1 MVVLL
6 VAQLLPESHRCTLY
20 WEQQHPLLGKDRIC
34 HLFVFVVYISY
45 VMTCEALLG
54 SVLILFMMND

>member
-45 VMTCEALLG
+45 VRHV
-54 SVLILFMMND
+54 SLFWGLFNTFYDE

>member
-20 WEQQHPLLGKDRIC
+20 WEQQHPLLGDDLIRNM
-34 HLFVFVVYISY
+34 FVFVVHVS
-45 VMTCEALLG
+45 
-54 SVLILFMMND
+54 F

>member
-20 WEQQHPLLGKDRIC
+20 WEQQHPLLGDDRTRVR
-34 HLFVFVVYISY
+34 FVFVVPVSY
-45 VMTCEALLG
+45 V
-54 SVLILFMMND
+54 IL

>member
-20 WEQQHPLLGKDRIC
+20 WEQQPPLLGDDGTRNMFA
-34 HLFVFVVYISY
+34 FVQ
-45 VMTCEALLG
+45 
-54 SVLILFMMND
+54 SVFDW